1 MYSQMQHAYE
11 EHQSKKI
18 SKHKIINKLVFLGDA
33 TLKPKK
39 ILNMKYIFQDQIFTR
54 EHTLYS

>member
-1 MYSQMQHAYE
+1 MQHAYE

-18 SKHKIINKLVFLGDA
+18 SKHKIINKLLSLGDA